1 MRVLRAGSMMQLL
14 RGKRSPRCRRRTAT
28 CPPSRPGPATSI
40 HTLPVPGQQEGDAT
54 VFTKGKRKE
63 AEQLSTS
70 SSTPTKL
77 SEPRTAE
84 TSPLVYARV
93 AGFLLLFI
101 VVIAPFSQLYVP
113 STLIVPGDATA
124 TANNIGASGWVL
136 RLGIVSDSLVFLI
149 EIVLC
154 VLLYVL
160 FRPVSRTLSLVAA
173 FARLAMTIVMGI
185 NLLAYFTA
193 LLLLS
198 GAAYLTVFGP
208 AQLDALALLSLNAH
222 QYGVYIWEAFFG
234 LDLAVLGYLIF
245 KSGYFPR
252 ILGVLIVLRKKGGRY
267 GLSETAEPYC

>member
-1 MRVLRAGSMMQLL
+1 M
-14 RGKRSPRCRRRTAT
+14 
-28 CPPSRPGPATSI
+28 
-40 HTLPVPGQQEGDAT
+40 
-54 VFTKGKRKE
+54 FTKRNRKE
-63 AEQLSTS
+63 AEPSTS
-70 SSTPTKL
+70 TSTPTRP

-101 VVIAPFSQLYVP
+101 VVIAPFSQLYIP
-113 STLIVPGDATA
+113 STLIVPEDATA
-124 TANNIGASGWVL
+124 TANNIRASGWVFH
-136 RLGIVSDSLVFLI
+136 LGIVSDSLIFLI

-173 FARLAMTIVMGI
+173 FARLAMTVVQGI
-185 NLLAYFTA
+185 NLLTYFIA

-222 QYGVYIWEAFFG
+222 QYGVYIWEVFFG
-234 LDLAVLGYLIF
+234 LHLAVLGYLIF

-252 ILGVLIVLRKKGGRY
+252 MLGVLMVFAALGYLAHSYGSWLFPDYAETLALVVGVTAIIGELPFFLWLALKGVNVQRYNERAQQLR
-267 GLSETAEPYC
+267 

>member
-1 MRVLRAGSMMQLL
+1 MFTKRAPAHETKKEGS
-14 RGKRSPRCRRRTAT
+14 GPNTTRTA
-28 CPPSRPGPATSI
+28 
-40 HTLPVPGQQEGDAT
+40 Q
-54 VFTKGKRKE
+54 
-63 AEQLSTS
+63 
-70 SSTPTKL
+70 
-77 SEPRTAE
+77 

-93 AGFLLLFI
+93 AGCLLLFI
-101 VVIAPFSQLYVP
+101 VIIAPFSQLYVP

-222 QYGVYIWEAFFG
+222 QYGVYVWEAFFG

-245 KSGYFPR
+245 RSGYFPR
-252 ILGVLIVLRKKGGRY
+252 ILGVLMIFAALGYLAHSYGNWLYPNYVETLALIVGVTALIGELPFFLWLAIKGVNVQRY
-267 GLSETAEPYC
+267 NERAQQSR